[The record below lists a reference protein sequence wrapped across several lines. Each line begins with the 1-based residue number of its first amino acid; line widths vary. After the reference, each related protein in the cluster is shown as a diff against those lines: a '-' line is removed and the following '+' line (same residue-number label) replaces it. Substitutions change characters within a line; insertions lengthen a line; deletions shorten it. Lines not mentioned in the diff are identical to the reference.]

1 MRRTSM
7 YRVEDK
13 GRDQGK
19 LFLITEM
26 SARQAENWAMR
37 ALLALMNGQVE
48 VPEDVAS
55 LGMAKLAEIGLKKLG
70 SLSFEVAEPLLA
82 ELMTCIQII
91 PDPSKTHVVRPL
103 IESDV
108 EEIATRIKLKW
119 EVLNLH
125 VDFSQAVALSKSKLK
140 PAAVKAES
148 SQATRTSRR

>member
-1 MRRTSM
+1 MRRTMS
-7 YRVEDK
+7 YKVEDK
-13 GRDQGK
+13 GRDEGK

-26 SARQAENWAMR
+26 AASHAENWAMR
-37 ALLALMNGQVE
+37 ALLALMNGEVE

-91 PDPSKTHVVRPL
+91 PDPLKTHVVRPL
-103 IESDV
+103 IESDI
-108 EEIATRIKLKW
+108 EEVATRIKLKW

-140 PAAVKAES
+140 PAAAKAES
-148 SQATRTSRR
+148 SPVTRMSRK